1 MPFVK
6 QFETDRLCGG
16 VCYLMLPEITANESG
31 TYNSYALLQVQY
43 VAVEIKFTETL
54 LSFQ

>member
-1 MPFVK
+1 
-6 QFETDRLCGG
+6 
-16 VCYLMLPEITANESG
+16 MLPEITANESRA
-31 TYNSYALLQVQY
+31 YNGYALLQVQC